1 MVDTRFPVS
10 VHIMALLAYRPDTRL
25 RSTDLA
31 KSLKTHPAFARKL
44 VGRLV
49 DGGLI
54 RSARGKGGGLRLARP
69 AKDISL
75 KDIYLAALQDKPLL
89 CLPTKS
95 PKHSCPVAC
104 SMADVLATIVDDIE
118 GATQGLLAKTSLEK
132 IVRLVK

>member
-89 CLPTKS
+89 C
-95 PKHSCPVAC
+95 
-104 SMADVLATIVDDIE
+104 
-118 GATQGLLAKTSLEK
+118 
-132 IVRLVK
+132 IVRDDLAEFL